1 MKTAKL
7 KIGFVFDDSLDSTD
21 GVAQYVKTL
30 GAWLGAQGHQVSY
43 LVGQTKMKNWAGGRV
58 FSLSKN
64 AGVVF
69 NRNRLSVP
77 LPASRRKIKRV
88 LQDEDFDVLH
98 VQVPHSP
105 FLAQRVMNAASDK
118 VAIVGTFHI
127 FPAGWLAKLG
137 SKSLRAAYWGGLGRF
152 DQLISVSQP
161 AARFAKQYFRLS
173 SRVLPNVVDVQ
184 RFASASAEPPPSP
197 QVVFLGRL
205 VSRKGATE
213 LLKAFKVLHST
224 MPEVRLTVAGDGP
237 QRKSLERYAEKNN
250 LQKVVTFLG
259 KIPEKQKPPLLASA
273 DIACFPSLSGESFGI
288 VLIEAMAAGAKVVV
302 GGNNPGYQSVL
313 GGHPELLIDP
323 ADSVKFASRL
333 KRFLSDQS
341 AIAAAGN
348 WQSRAVKR
356 YDVATVGPQIL
367 DIYQTAIAKR
377 LSKVT

>member
-30 GAWLGAQGHQVSY
+30 GVWLGAQGHQVSY
-43 LVGQTKMKNWAGGRV
+43 LVGETKMKNWAGGRV

-64 AGVVF
+64 ARVVF

-77 LPASRRKIKRV
+77 LPASRRKIKHV

-137 SKSLRAAYWGGLGRF
+137 SKSLRAAYLGGLGRI

-173 SRVLPNVVDVQ
+173 SRV
-184 RFASASAEPPPSP
+184 F
-197 QVVFLGRL
+197 
-205 VSRKGATE
+205 
-213 LLKAFKVLHST
+213 
-224 MPEVRLTVAGDGP
+224 
-237 QRKSLERYAEKNN
+237 
-250 LQKVVTFLG
+250 
-259 KIPEKQKPPLLASA
+259 
-273 DIACFPSLSGESFGI
+273 
-288 VLIEAMAAGAKVVV
+288 
-302 GGNNPGYQSVL
+302 
-313 GGHPELLIDP
+313 
-323 ADSVKFASRL
+323 
-333 KRFLSDQS
+333 
-341 AIAAAGN
+341 
-348 WQSRAVKR
+348 
-356 YDVATVGPQIL
+356 
-367 DIYQTAIAKR
+367 
-377 LSKVT
+377 

>member
-30 GAWLGAQGHQVSY
+30 GVWLGAQGHQVSY
-43 LVGQTKMKNWAGGRV
+43 LVGETKMKNWAGGRV

-64 AGVVF
+64 ARVVF

-77 LPASRRKIKRV
+77 LPASRRKIKHV

-137 SKSLRAAYWGGLGRF
+137 SKSLRAAYLGGLGRI

-184 RFASASAEPPPSP
+184 RFASASGEPSPSP
-197 QVVFLGRL
+197 QIVFLGRL
-205 VSRKGATE
+205 VSRKGAME
-213 LLKAFKVLHST
+213 LFKAFKVLHST
-224 MPEVRLTVAGDGP
+224 MPEVRLIVAGDGP

-273 DIACFPSLSGESFGI
+273 DIACFPSLGGESFGI

-313 GGHPELLIDP
+313 GGYPELLIDP

-348 WQSRAVKR
+348 WQSRAAKK
-356 YDVATVGPQIL
+356 YDVATVGPQII

-377 LSKVT
+377 LSKVA